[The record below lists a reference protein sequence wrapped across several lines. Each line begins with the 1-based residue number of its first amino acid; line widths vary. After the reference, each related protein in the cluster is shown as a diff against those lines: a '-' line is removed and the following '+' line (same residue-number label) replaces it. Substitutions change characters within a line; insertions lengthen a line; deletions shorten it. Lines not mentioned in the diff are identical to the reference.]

1 MPQMM
6 SQSQTMQTMQTMTCV
21 WGALQCALTPTQ
33 RPTHRHKCKLFT
45 FTFTKGTAAPLR
57 FLQASRWGR
66 AFPVVSVVAVLLF
79 PRFYPYMQS

>member
-1 MPQMM
+1 MF
-6 SQSQTMQTMQTMTCV
+6 
-21 WGALQCALTPTQ
+21 
-33 RPTHRHKCKLFT
+33 RPKERIAGFHDAADDVAIANHANHDVCMGCTAVCSDAD
-45 FTFTKGTAAPLR
+45 TKGTAAPLR